1 MQPKEL
7 EQWIGTQY
15 GVSAEYP
22 WAVSPENAVFRHRE
36 NKKWFA
42 LLLRVAGDKL
52 GCPGTAPVWILNVKC
67 DPLMIGSLCS
77 MEGIYPAYHM
87 NKTHWISIAMD
98 DRVPRVLVQDL
109 LDQSYA
115 STASAPRRQKSG
127 KRNAFATEFG
137 AQVRQDPGTDFAAPE
152 CAAGAIPI
160 PKSKNPARLAE
171 NIAVFDFAPEG
182 ENMAAL
188 GGMNQNRRTGH
199 DPLTFD
205 F

>member
-42 LLLRVAGDKL
+42 LLLRVTGDKL

-115 STASAPRRQKSG
+115 STASAPCLLYTSPSPRDTR
-127 KRNAFATEFG
+127 
-137 AQVRQDPGTDFAAPE
+137 
-152 CAAGAIPI
+152 
-160 PKSKNPARLAE
+160 
-171 NIAVFDFAPEG
+171 
-182 ENMAAL
+182 
-188 GGMNQNRRTGH
+188 
-199 DPLTFD
+199 
-205 F
+205 

>member
-1 MQPKEL
+1 MGVSMQPKEL
-7 EQWIGTQY
+7 EQWISRQY

-42 LLLRVAGDKL
+42 LLLRVTGDKL

-87 NKTHWISIAMD
+87 NKTHWISIALD

-115 STASAPRRQKSG
+115 STASAPRRQK
-127 KRNAFATEFG
+127 
-137 AQVRQDPGTDFAAPE
+137 
-152 CAAGAIPI
+152 
-160 PKSKNPARLAE
+160 
-171 NIAVFDFAPEG
+171 
-182 ENMAAL
+182 
-188 GGMNQNRRTGH
+188 RR
-199 DPLTFD
+199 
-205 F
+205 

>member
-1 MQPKEL
+1 MCRSRKYIGTAPLYVLFRTMVGELYHGTDRLSTRISKFVCLVGIENSSGLWYTVHCKRCKIDKVGVSMQPKEL
-7 EQWIGTQY
+7 EQWISRQY
-15 GVSAEYP
+15 GVSAECP

-42 LLLRVAGDKL
+42 LLLRVTGDKL

-115 STASAPRRQKSG
+115 STASAPRRQK
-127 KRNAFATEFG
+127 
-137 AQVRQDPGTDFAAPE
+137 
-152 CAAGAIPI
+152 
-160 PKSKNPARLAE
+160 
-171 NIAVFDFAPEG
+171 
-182 ENMAAL
+182 
-188 GGMNQNRRTGH
+188 RR
-199 DPLTFD
+199 
-205 F
+205 

>member
-42 LLLRVAGDKL
+42 LLLRVTGDKL

-77 MEGIYPAYHM
+77 FYHTWEM
-87 NKTHWISIAMD
+87 CPQICVVYTKYGE
-98 DRVPRVLVQDL
+98 V
-109 LDQSYA
+109 
-115 STASAPRRQKSG
+115 
-127 KRNAFATEFG
+127 
-137 AQVRQDPGTDFAAPE
+137 
-152 CAAGAIPI
+152 
-160 PKSKNPARLAE
+160 AE
-171 NIAVFDFAPEG
+171 IW
-182 ENMAAL
+182 L
-188 GGMNQNRRTGH
+188 S
-199 DPLTFD
+199 
-205 F
+205 

>member
-1 MQPKEL
+1 MVEELYHGTDRLSTRISKFVCLAGIENSSGLWYTVHCKRCRIDKVGVSMQPKEL
-7 EQWIGTQY
+7 EQWISRQY

-42 LLLRVAGDKL
+42 LLLRVTGDKL
-52 GCPGTAPVWILNVKC
+52 GCPGTAPVWILNIKC

-115 STASAPRRQKSG
+115 STASAPRRQK
-127 KRNAFATEFG
+127 
-137 AQVRQDPGTDFAAPE
+137 
-152 CAAGAIPI
+152 
-160 PKSKNPARLAE
+160 
-171 NIAVFDFAPEG
+171 
-182 ENMAAL
+182 
-188 GGMNQNRRTGH
+188 RR
-199 DPLTFD
+199 
-205 F
+205 

>member
-1 MQPKEL
+1 MYVLFRTIVEELYHGTDRLSTRISKFVCLVGIENSSGLWYTVHCKRCKSDKVGVSMQPKEL
-7 EQWIGTQY
+7 EQWIGRQY

-42 LLLRVAGDKL
+42 LLLRVTGDKL

-115 STASAPRRQKSG
+115 STASAPRRQK
-127 KRNAFATEFG
+127 
-137 AQVRQDPGTDFAAPE
+137 
-152 CAAGAIPI
+152 
-160 PKSKNPARLAE
+160 
-171 NIAVFDFAPEG
+171 
-182 ENMAAL
+182 
-188 GGMNQNRRTGH
+188 RR
-199 DPLTFD
+199 
-205 F
+205 

>member
-1 MQPKEL
+1 MPISKIYRNSPSRMFYLERSWENCTTVQTVCQQEYANSFVWLALKIAAGCGILCIVNDVWSIRWAQPKEL
-7 EQWIGTQY
+7 EQWISRQY

-42 LLLRVAGDKL
+42 LLLRVTGDKL

-67 DPLMIGSLCS
+67 DSLMIGSLCS

-87 NKTHWISIAMD
+87 NKAHWISIAMD

-115 STASAPRRQKSG
+115 STAFAPRRQK
-127 KRNAFATEFG
+127 
-137 AQVRQDPGTDFAAPE
+137 
-152 CAAGAIPI
+152 
-160 PKSKNPARLAE
+160 
-171 NIAVFDFAPEG
+171 
-182 ENMAAL
+182 
-188 GGMNQNRRTGH
+188 RR
-199 DPLTFD
+199 
-205 F
+205 

>member
-42 LLLRVAGDKL
+42 LLLRVTGDKL

-87 NKTHWISIAMD
+87 NKTHWISIDGRSCAACAGAGFAGPKL
-98 DRVPRVLVQDL
+98 RFHCFC
-109 LDQSYA
+109 A
-115 STASAPRRQKSG
+115 KTAKKAV

-137 AQVRQDPGTDFAAPE
+137 TQVRQEPGAP
-152 CAAGAIPI
+152 G
-160 PKSKNPARLAE
+160 
-171 NIAVFDFAPEG
+171 G
-182 ENMAAL
+182 EYC
-188 GGMNQNRRTGH
+188 RV
-199 DPLTFD
+199 
-205 F
+205 

>member
-42 LLLRVAGDKL
+42 LLLRVTGDKL

-77 MEGIYPAYHM
+77 MEGIYPAYHCDGRSCAACAGAGFAGPKLCFHCFCA
-87 NKTHWISIAMD
+87 KTAKKA
-98 DRVPRVLVQDL
+98 V
-109 LDQSYA
+109 
-115 STASAPRRQKSG
+115 

-137 AQVRQDPGTDFAAPE
+137 TQVRQDPGTDFDAPE
-152 CAAGAIPI
+152 CAAGDHSHSQVQEPG
-160 PKSKNPARLAE
+160 
-171 NIAVFDFAPEG
+171 APGG
-182 ENMAAL
+182 EYC
-188 GGMNQNRRTGH
+188 RV
-199 DPLTFD
+199 
-205 F
+205 

>member
-42 LLLRVAGDKL
+42 LLLRVTGDKL

-98 DRVPRVLVQDL
+98 DRVPHVLVQDL

-115 STASAPRRQKSG
+115 STASAPRRQK
-127 KRNAFATEFG
+127 
-137 AQVRQDPGTDFAAPE
+137 
-152 CAAGAIPI
+152 
-160 PKSKNPARLAE
+160 
-171 NIAVFDFAPEG
+171 
-182 ENMAAL
+182 
-188 GGMNQNRRTGH
+188 RR
-199 DPLTFD
+199 
-205 F
+205 

>member
-22 WAVSPENAVFRHRE
+22 WAVSPENAVFRHCE

-52 GCPGTAPVWILNVKC
+52 RCPGTAPVWILNVKC

-115 STASAPRRQKSG
+115 STASAPRRQKDG

-137 AQVRQDPGTDFAAPE
+137 TQVRQDPGTDFAALE
-152 CAAGAIPI
+152 CAAGDHSHSQVQEPG
-160 PKSKNPARLAE
+160 
-171 NIAVFDFAPEG
+171 APGG
-182 ENMAAL
+182 EYC
-188 GGMNQNRRTGH
+188 RV
-199 DPLTFD
+199 
-205 F
+205 

>member
-1 MQPKEL
+1 MFYLERCWGGIVQRYRPFVNKNIQIRLFGVPGTGIENSSGLWYTVHGKRCKIDKVGVSMQPKEL

-42 LLLRVAGDKL
+42 LLLRVTGDKL

-115 STASAPRRQKSG
+115 STASAPRRQK
-127 KRNAFATEFG
+127 
-137 AQVRQDPGTDFAAPE
+137 
-152 CAAGAIPI
+152 
-160 PKSKNPARLAE
+160 
-171 NIAVFDFAPEG
+171 
-182 ENMAAL
+182 
-188 GGMNQNRRTGH
+188 RR
-199 DPLTFD
+199 
-205 F
+205 